1 MKKKLFFKTLT
12 YLSILICLLPGIIFG
27 QEVNPKWSERMAD
40 IVVADNSYNYLSD
53 YVDATA
59 MKGFRNL
66 WEATGDSVYFN
77 YLRDAAD
84 LSLPFYYNL
93 AQQEYHDI
101 DPVNGG
107 SLLLYMYSL
116 TGNPDY
122 KNAADSALK
131 FLQAFP
137 RSPDGGFYHKD
148 VPRMQVDDLYMGTP
162 FLAECG
168 KVFNSNENYDDA
180 INQAIL
186 MEKHTRD
193 SITGLYFHVWYAE
206 GDEYTPAGTS
216 PYAWGRGVGWVAMAL
231 VDMLDFL
238 PLDYTGRD
246 SVVNVFQRLAEAIS
260 NIQDEITGVW
270 WQVPDQG
277 GRSGNFLESSAS
289 TMFVYA
295 LAKGIRLGYI
305 DESYRNVVEKGYRGI
320 LDNFTREN
328 TDGTFSIT
336 NVCPGQSPGYFYD
349 LYIRPTYENG
359 HALGP
364 FIMASVEVEKRGII
378 PSNLIASTLSGN
390 KVNLAWNDNSD
401 DEDGFIIERASGGAF
416 AEIAVL
422 SANSETYQ
430 DTLLSPLTA
439 YTYRVRGFKADT
451 ISLYSNYSNTI
462 TLAENGA
469 PAYASQPDPA
479 NGSEKIDVTSTLQWL
494 PGPGTTTHDIYFG
507 KTNPP
512 PFVINQADSVFVPDS
527 LEYNT
532 TYYWK
537 IDEVNSVG
545 VTEGTLWSF
554 TTEMAKGLVAHW
566 TMDENAGDIIYD
578 ATEYANN
585 GTLYNMDNAA
595 WVPGISGSALQFD
608 GIDDFIVVPHDRSLN
623 FGEESFSIS
632 FWLNQTVIDRNM
644 TYIIKGTH
652 KAPGSSK
659 RYEVLFDRDSTDIMM
674 YMDDGFSDPVEM
686 YLIPGKEFITDE
698 WVHIVAVRYN
708 NNDQIQIFYNA
719 EVIGTGWDNMLDISQ
734 DEDLYI
740 GVSPDQD
747 STYFVGA
754 LDDIRLY
761 NRALSQ
767 SQIQSIYNEQFPEIT
782 EQILVGSQN
791 MNLKNYPNPFVQRT
805 TISYTLSKSE
815 HVKLAIYDLMGQE
828 IEILANQIMTKGT
841 HRVEFDASEL
851 KSSIYICRL
860 SSGSG
865 NITTKL
871 IKH

>member
-1 MKKKLFFKTLT
+1 MKTKQPFKLF
-12 YLSILICLLPGIIFG
+12 ICLLIMMCFLTLNISG
-27 QEVNPKWSERMAD
+27 QDVNPKWSERMAD
-40 IVVADNSYNYLSD
+40 IVIADNSYKYLSD
-53 YVDATA
+53 YVEATA

-66 WEATGDSVYFN
+66 WKATGDSVYFN

-84 LSLPFYYNL
+84 LSLQFYYNL

-107 SLLLYMYSL
+107 SLLLFMYSL

-148 VPRMQVDDLYMGTP
+148 VPRMQIDDLFMGTP

-193 SITGLYFHVWYAE
+193 SLTGLYFHVWYAE

-216 PYAWGRGVGWVAMAL
+216 PYLWGRGVGWVAMAL

-238 PLDYTGRD
+238 PLNYTGRD
-246 SVVNVFQRLAEAIS
+246 SVVAVFQRLADAIS

-270 WQVPDQG
+270 WQVLDQG
-277 GRSGNFLESSAS
+277 ERSGNFLESSAS

-295 LAKGIRLGYI
+295 LAKAIRLDYI
-305 DESYRNVVEKGYRGI
+305 DESYWNVVEKGYRGI
-320 LDNFTREN
+320 LDNFIREN
-328 TDGTFSIT
+328 TDGTFNIT
-336 NVCPGQSPGYFYD
+336 NVCPGQSPGYYYD

-378 PSNLIASTLSGN
+378 PSNLMAVTLSGN
-390 KVNLAWNDNSD
+390 KVNLTWNDNSD
-401 DEDGFIIERASGGAF
+401 DEDGFIIERASGGDF
-416 AEIAVL
+416 TEIAVL
-422 SANSETYQ
+422 STNVESYQ
-430 DTLLSPLTA
+430 DTTLSPLTT
-439 YTYRVRGFKADT
+439 YTYRVRMFKGDT
-451 ISLYSNYSNTI
+451 RSVYSNYSGTT
-462 TLAENGA
+462 TLAANGA

-479 NGSEKIDVTSTLQWL
+479 NGSDKVDVTSTLQWL

-512 PFVINQADSVFVPDS
+512 LFVINQADSVFVPDS
-527 LEYNT
+527 LEYNS

-537 IDEVNSVG
+537 IDEVNSAG
-545 VTEGTLWSF
+545 TTEGFVWSF
-554 TTEMAKGLVAHW
+554 TTNMAKGLVAHW
-566 TMDENAGDIIYD
+566 TMDENAGNIIHD
-578 ATEYANN
+578 ATEYGNN
-585 GTLYNMDNAA
+585 GTLNNMDNAA

-632 FWLNQTVIDRNM
+632 FWLNQTVTDRNM
-644 TYIIKGTH
+644 TYMIKGTH
-652 KAPGSSK
+652 EAPGSGK

-674 YMDDGFSDPVEM
+674 YMDDDFSDPVEM

-698 WVHIVAVRYN
+698 WVHIVAVRYS
-708 NNDQIQIFYNA
+708 NNDQIQIFYNT
-719 EVIGTGWDNMLDISQ
+719 EVIGAGWDNMLDISQ

-754 LDDIRLY
+754 LDDVRLY

-767 SQIQSIYNEQFPEIT
+767 SQIQSIYNEQFPEII
-782 EQILVGSQN
+782 EQKLADSQN

-805 TISYTLSKSE
+805 NISFTLSKSE
-815 HVKLAIYDLMGQE
+815 HVKLTIYNLMGQE
-828 IEILANQIMTKGT
+828 IEIPVNQIMTEGT
-841 HRVEFDASEL
+841 HQVEFDASGL
-851 KSSIYICRL
+851 NSSTYIGRL
-860 SSGSG
+860 CTDSR
-865 NITTKL
+865 TMTAKMV
-871 IKH
+871 KY